1 MWYHLYVESKN
12 YNKLVN
18 STEKKQT
25 PRYREQSRGYQCGE
39 QLCRGGVGRG
49 QFFRR
54 LPVVPVSP
62 EGLQEEFSPW
72 NPAWTQRGISR
83 KVMRRNLSCRDT
95 GPARKAVES
104 RGE

>member
-39 QLCRGGVGRG
+39 RLCRGGVGRNKPLG
-49 QFFRR
+49 
-54 LPVVPVSP
+54 V
-62 EGLQEEFSPW
+62 
-72 NPAWTQRGISR
+72 RGAQ
-83 KVMRRNLSCRDT
+83 
-95 GPARKAVES
+95 GYAVQHREYI
-104 RGE
+104 RWLATTKNER